1 MQSLT
6 RNPLAEPGL
15 LGINSGA
22 AAAIAVGISLFGIVS
37 VTGYLVLGLIGAAAA
52 SALVFLLGGV
62 RKGTNPVRLVLS
74 GAALT
79 AVLASLTQI
88 VLLNSPENGYDR
100 YRHWMVGSLAGRG
113 TDVLVAVTA
122 LVAVGL
128 VMAYALSRS
137 LDVVSL
143 GEDAGHA
150 LGASPN
156 RVWMLA
162 GLVVVLAGAAT
173 AGAGPIVFLGLAA
186 PHLARMMVGVDH
198 RWLLPYSAAIAS
210 VMITAAHDHRR
221 GRPRSR
227 PRTTGRRRC
236 GCGAGG
242 CRRRHRVLRR
252 HRRRGRADARGPG
265 SRRRHRPHQ
274 PARHRHR
281 KKHGDRRSRRRAED
295 RGRHPGAPTWC
306 PLPWLSTSVARR
318 W

>member
-1 MQSLT
+1 MRLRSDVNGISAALT
-6 RNPLAEPGL
+6 RPASSFSS
-15 LGINSGA
+15 SGA

-37 VTGYLVLGLIGAAAA
+37 VTGYLVLGLIGAAA

-88 VLLNSPENGYDR
+88 VLLNSPENVYDR

-143 GEDAGHA
+143 GEDAGRA

-162 GLVVVLAGAAT
+162 GLVVVVVLAGAAT

-210 VMITAAHDHRR
+210 VMITAADVL
-221 GRPRSR
+221 GRVLAP
-227 PRTTGRRRC
+227 PAEIPVGIMVAIIGGPFFIALVRRRKLV
-236 GCGAGG
+236 
-242 CRRRHRVLRR
+242 HL
-252 HRRRGRADARGPG
+252 
-265 SRRRHRPHQ
+265 
-274 PARHRHR
+274 
-281 KKHGDRRSRRRAED
+281 
-295 RGRHPGAPTWC
+295 
-306 PLPWLSTSVARR
+306 
-318 W
+318 